1 MESGRTDS
9 ADDGCIEEFSPIKV
23 PFIHECAREYL
34 TNHSVLT
41 IIDKGMSVELSEGE
55 EEMKWMI
62 ASDIHGSAA
71 YLEKLLEAYKQEKA
85 DRMLL
90 LGDLLYHGPRNDLP
104 KGYAPKEVIRMLN
117 EVKEELLCVRGN
129 CEADVDQMVLEFP
142 VMADY
147 CVLQLEDTGVV
158 FASHGHVH
166 NPQCMP
172 PLKNGDILLNGHTH
186 VPACE
191 KIADENGNEY
201 MYLNPGSV
209 SIPKEGSSHSYM
221 VYEKGTFTWKNM
233 SGEVYREW
241 KKDSRF

>member
-1 MESGRTDS
+1 MDQSLPHHQHRLLVCRPVLPASPLCLPRTKRRFRQQRK
-9 ADDGCIEEFSPIKV
+9 IQP
-23 PFIHECAREYL
+23 
-34 TNHSVLT
+34 
-41 IIDKGMSVELSEGE
+41 
-55 EEMKWMI
+55 
-62 ASDIHGSAA
+62 HGTQAVS
-71 YLEKLLEAYKQEKA
+71 
-85 DRMLL
+85 RH
-90 LGDLLYHGPRNDLP
+90 HGPRNDLP